1 MEGTEQ
7 TGQERSNNIRVVQV
21 SDYLIW
27 SIINMI
33 VFSWTFGIIPSVM
46 SSVALVFSIL
56 TRNAN
61 KTESFTEA
69 QHHSRIA
76 RIFNIL
82 ATVLGILY
90 VFLTIYLFVF
100 KHSIYLFVI

>member
-27 SIINMI
+27 SIINLI
-33 VFSWTFGIIPSVM
+33 VFSWTFGSIPSVM

-100 KHSIYLFVI
+100 KKIFAS

>member
-1 MEGTEQ
+1 MEGTDQ
-7 TGQERSNNIRVVQV
+7 TQSGQERSNNIRVVQV

-27 SIINMI
+27 SIINLI
-33 VFSWTFGIIPSVM
+33 VFSWTYGSIPAVL

-61 KTESFTEA
+61 KTESFSEA

-76 RIFNIL
+76 RIFNIV
-82 ATVLGILY
+82 ATVLGILN
-90 VFLTIYLFVF
+90 VFLTIYLYVF
-100 KHSIYLFVI
+100 KKIFIS